1 MMATDLQCCFVTG
14 ASITAGQL
22 SAMAD
27 IHYGYQDS
35 CIDLIINLSNSDYP
49 LKTAQA
55 VQTNLVDS
63 IGHVHFDYFNN
74 TGSNDTFHLG
84 PDPMPSPRDQ
94 HMFYLPDCWSQPVS
108 IRRSDMHPDHIQR
121 RHQAVKAWQIV
132 ISSQFW
138 VLSREAVSFL
148 VTNQHVQFLWHY
160 LKHTPVTDES
170 FVSTAIYNDPVL
182 NATVHEGSF
191 KYIGKLGAGRLV
203 HESDMAALTSCK
215 FLFARKFMSGKM
227 ALTLTNASRSLCS

>member
-1 MMATDLQCCFVTG
+1 
-14 ASITAGQL
+14 
-22 SAMAD
+22 MAD

-35 CIDLIINLSNSDYP
+35 CIDLVINLSNSDFL

-55 VQTNLVDS
+55 VQNNLIDS
-63 IGHVHFDYFNN
+63 LGHVHFDYFDKM
-74 TGSNDTFHLG
+74 GSNDTFHLG
-84 PDPMPSPRDQ
+84 PDPMPRPRDQ

-108 IRRSDMHPDHIQR
+108 IRRSDMHPDHVQR
-121 RHQAVKAWQIV
+121 RHQALKSWQIV

-148 VTNQHVQFLWHY
+148 VNDQRVQFLWHY

-182 NATVHEGSF
+182 NSTVREGAF
-191 KYIGKLGAGRLV
+191 KYVGRLGAGRLV
-203 HESDMAALTSCK
+203 GESDMAALTSCK
-215 FLFARKFMSGKM
+215 FLFARKFMSGKV
-227 ALTLTNASRSLCS
+227 ALTLTNTSRSLCS